1 MSLPIQ
7 QSLLGLELEL
17 HFKMKIFFSIFILF
31 ISFTVN
37 SYSQIAYIDINF
49 ILNTSQV
56 GKSLNKYI
64 TEIRDENSI
73 DQNQIEKILVKKEK
87 ELVAQQNIIDKSEF
101 EKKLSNLS
109 KEVNQY
115 RVDKKRSQDFLNTI
129 KLKNTKKIL
138 ELLNPIITEYVEL
151 NSISLVIPKKNIVVG
166 KKSLDITSD
175 VIILLDNKVSTFSF
189 K

>member
-1 MSLPIQ
+1 MNLLIKQ
-7 QSLLGLELEL
+7 NLLGLELEL
-17 HFKMKIFFSIFILF
+17 LFKMKKIFFSLILTF
-31 ISFTVN
+31 FLSVN
-37 SYSQIAYIDINF
+37 ANSQIAYIDINF
-49 ILNTSQV
+49 ILNTSKV

-109 KEVNQY
+109 KEINQY
-115 RVDKKRSQDFLNTI
+115 RVDKKRSQDSLNTI

-175 VIILLDNKVSTFSF
+175 VIILLNNKVSTFSF